1 MIEANKG
8 RRWTAAKEFQAR
20 VRQVD
25 VVNPLTVRFALK
37 EPWPDFMMLYGTT
50 ASAAGPRRAAQ
61 VRHAGRRR
69 GFPAASHRRP
79 SLQVREPQAGGGGRA
94 RGVRRVQAPR
104 PARQA
109 LVMKSVPDVATRAAM
124 LRTGEADIAY
134 ALDGQDAE
142 VIRRDPKMKLVA
154 SRPASCTWLEFAE
167 QCDPKFAVERPPAAA
182 GGEPRARPQG
192 HQRGGVPGLLS
203 AGRRHRPARDG
214 LRAAGRARSI
224 RAGEGQ

>member
-1 MIEANKG
+1 MVEANKG

-69 GFPAASHRRP
+69 GFPAASHRRR

-94 RGVRRVQAPR
+94 RGVRRDRRHVPHVKR
-104 PARQA
+104 
-109 LVMKSVPDVATRAAM
+109 LVMKSVPDV
-124 LRTGEADIAY
+124 
-134 ALDGQDAE
+134 
-142 VIRRDPKMKLVA
+142 
-154 SRPASCTWLEFAE
+154 SN
-167 QCDPKFAVERPPAAA
+167 
-182 GGEPRARPQG
+182 
-192 HQRGGVPGLLS
+192 PG
-203 AGRRHRPARDG
+203 
-214 LRAAGRARSI
+214 
-224 RAGEGQ
+224 